1 MDFYYIMKIEVE
13 KLSTRL
19 LIGINW
25 GLISDTLLVYISND
39 NCVLTKLGVTML
51 QMLFDIRIPQLF

>member
-39 NCVLTKLGVTML
+39 NRVLTKLGVTML